1 MSALYMFRKA
11 AHGDIK
17 KSAQKVLDNKKDP
30 PTRLKHLRV
39 LLETY
44 DIQDQKYFFE
54 ENFSHIYYIFY
65 DVFVNV
71 ESELKQRA
79 SKSHREELEAIL
91 QIFEKIL
98 VLLPEKIHKKW
109 MFHNI
114 GRIMKKLLHPKNGLK
129 LRREG
134 MRLFIIWYQI
144 LQENASEECHNVFLY
159 LVPGLSCTSLED
171 VYSRMGFNDNNND
184 MGVVSPGEI
193 SPILPAVG
201 EKLPENTTKFFLD
214 AFLAYLVSEV
224 IKVEWLN
231 KSMRETSFVFLFD
244 KFKSSYLKWLLPDFD
259 FLRSIY
265 DPPLELPKNRRM
277 QDLKSQDKPLN
288 ISECRDSFVRW
299 LSTFVISTKRTEN
312 TMTKGLSCSLLT
324 EQSHQT
330 EVETCSV
337 SESKTTDSDQLVPG
351 SATSLSAGSQ
361 YTDNSAN
368 SSIYNEDHSL
378 TEYEIVKSV
387 LFSTRENVNVVHEAF
402 RQALL
407 FSFNHALAMRRV
419 IAVYKDWFQESPA
432 SSNSRLPLVNDLPD
446 KSHLRNASYLGAI
459 QELADRGE
467 QHNYDVRAG
476 LQKVLQVFITNAAN
490 IFLLEAEDD
499 GNLLLEQVDLCK
511 RVLNIYRHIIL
522 NIQLA
527 PKTWEQT
534 LLVLLCVTS
543 GVLKKSPPTDRFRTL
558 GGKLVQPIFQ
568 TLIVTWI
575 KANLSVYISADLWHQ
590 LLDVLASLTS
600 WDELIKEWS
609 KTINTLTRVLARQ
622 VYNLD
627 MYDLPLDRLT
637 EQKEKKRRGKIQDPM
652 LSCSVWNDLN
662 TSPVQRVIHP
672 ISNPTEGPSRSKS
685 SEQNVSRSCVAN
697 DAALPRAPSVSSSTP
712 DTPFD
717 RGKFKSEGAGGLK
730 SRTELHKQRSLSGEP
745 SPCHSRTASVA
756 SDSMIRSSSEGNL
769 ADPRELAERLKGAS
783 CHSDQKEVSVTD
795 NEEFHPATAAGRRT
809 SLSGGEDQDHEV
821 AVITTTTTTN
831 TTSTNT
837 NTATNI
843 TTTTTNT
850 TATSTTN
857 YTTATIT
864 MTTLT
869 PTTNT
874 TTTTTTT
881 TTSATTLVTPT
892 TLTTMVTM
900 SASAPSSTSSSS
912 AAVIPET
919 DGGSD
924 GSNGSDNIACSVLLP
939 STDSM
944 LDAIS
949 LEKSHLENSG
959 RLSRTPSIMSIHSKS
974 DSRSQSPTSELAVEL
989 NPKDSPTPDRDSLHI
1004 DVVAGSG
1011 ADEGP
1016 INRESLAGVDNFEE
1030 YKSVLAGGYIMGWT
1044 PDVAVVLWRRMLGVL
1059 GNVNEIEN
1067 TDIHTSV
1074 YKCLQGLMET
1084 MIKMRENLGVTLD
1097 NQCSPAPPEL
1107 IPPLA
1112 IFSSWLFECLQLPN
1126 KYKSSKLIAYQLLC
1140 QMFVRRDNTFL
1151 PLDSLTH
1158 FYQALHLG
1166 LVSQEQDMVNVLVKH
1181 CGPWFFSAPLPGSTL
1196 LILDSIHAAGTIISS
1211 TDPETPKTEAV
1222 ALLGALICFPNHFGD
1237 LRVLQPKTLVCTQI
1251 AANEFKD
1258 LILDQLLKAGKLD
1271 SVSSARCIALSSL
1284 GIFLY
1289 EELVHGTLHS
1299 KIKEAINVLLIALKC
1314 STKMVAKVAS
1324 DMLMLLCDHVDT
1336 FLSYLPDLPKKIIEA
1351 VALTVTEIMPSPDQP
1366 CSEDQKRLL
1375 ESMLFTTVEWCMQMP
1390 MHLLLEPTE
1399 NEKSV
1404 LHKVFQVLNAAVT
1417 GQTTASLTR
1426 GSYSISDFTS
1436 ELDMDRTDLGN
1447 MSGSKLFPPESLEN
1461 NNVEN
1466 PKGLCPFDVPVKQE
1480 TDILKLAAKTLM
1492 THLVNHL
1499 SHFPMGDGAAKL
1511 SSCVQEHH
1519 DLPEFSANDLKP
1531 EIFQATNVQ
1540 FFVLNHQS
1548 LISFV
1553 ELPAVS
1559 DSSGRSVT
1567 AGLTTAKTVC
1577 RVIIRDLSGK
1587 YCWENSVLYGPP
1599 WYQKETIP
1607 QIDKVE
1613 SPLVNGPSNS
1623 SLHFSSDKME
1633 TEPVVSPKQENCDSK
1648 PHGDLTPSPPE
1659 VVELPEGY
1667 TPDSDNLDKLLQY
1680 IGFASPE
1687 CLLMPGVPLNIAAPI
1702 PERLSSQA
1710 EEMMT
1715 ELVLQQKDAE
1725 LDYYYQHKA
1734 DARMVANPQMTTEI
1748 KDPVSPFQISRSLL
1762 DQLGLLSWERRCH
1775 FDLLKKSD
1783 KLLRE
1788 LKNLDSQKC
1797 RDTHKV
1803 AVIYVAEGQEDKHS
1817 ILANCGGSKAY
1828 EDFVSGLGWEV
1839 DLEQHVGFLGGLQ
1852 QNKTTGETAPYYANS
1867 TCEVIYHVSTRMPT
1881 GNDAAM
1887 HIKMRHLGNDEVHIV
1902 WSEHSRDYRRNIIPT
1917 EFGDILIIIYP
1928 LPNGLFRI
1936 HINKKPD
1943 IHFGPLFDGAIVN
1956 SKVLPCLVRA
1966 TAINASRTKRALMP
1980 LYHSHYEERA
1990 KCLSNIIQKHIELT
2004 MFEDFAA
2011 SVFAPVFPDTTTI
2024 VDQPPSSS
2032 AMAPDAPSMSSS
2044 NSSAKLSSASFSPS
2058 QVSTRQ
2064 SRGSDSVF
2072 DTAET
2077 FVKTTAKR
2085 LSLKRKCS
2093 NTRVPTS
2100 TPPGSPNPWK

>member
-39 LLETY
+39 LLDYY
-44 DIQDQKYFFE
+44 DIQEQKGFFE

-71 ESELKQRA
+71 ETELKQRA

-184 MGVVSPGEI
+184 LGVVSPGEI

-259 FLRSIY
+259 FSRSIY

-277 QDLKSQDKPLN
+277 QDLKSQDRPLN

-330 EVETCSV
+330 EVETCAV
-337 SESKTTDSDQLVPG
+337 SEPKADSDQLVPG
-351 SATSLSAGSQ
+351 SAASTLSTGSQ
-361 YTDNSAN
+361 CTDNSTN

-378 TEYEIVKSV
+378 SEYEIVKSV

-419 IAVYKDWFQESPA
+419 IAVYKDWFQQHAEELPVFMQEPVDEGQGCGLREDNTELNQHSLSDIMEEDESPA

-467 QHNYDVRAG
+467 QQNYDVRAG

-590 LLDVLASLTS
+590 LLDVLSSLTS

-627 MYDLPLDRLT
+627 MHDLPLDRLT
-637 EQKEKKRRGKIQDPM
+637 EQKEKKRRGKIQDPLM
-652 LSCSVWNDLN
+652 SCSVWNDLN
-662 TSPVQRVIHP
+662 TTPVQRATHP
-672 ISNPTEGPSRSKS
+672 IPNTTEGPSRSKS
-685 SEQNVSRSCVAN
+685 SEQNVSRACITS
-697 DAALPRAPSVSSSTP
+697 DSGLPRAPSVSSSTP

-783 CHSDQKEVSVTD
+783 CQSDQKEISITD
-795 NEEFHPATAAGRRT
+795 NEDFHTAAAAGRRT

-821 AVITTTTTTN
+821 AVITTTTTT
-831 TTSTNT
+831 TM
-837 NTATNI
+837 
-843 TTTTTNT
+843 TTTTT
-850 TATSTTN
+850 A
-857 YTTATIT
+857 A
-864 MTTLT
+864 
-869 PTTNT
+869 T

-881 TTSATTLVTPT
+881 TTS
-892 TLTTMVTM
+892 
-900 SASAPSSTSSSS
+900 SSSS
-912 AAVIPET
+912 TTVIHEIE
-919 DGGSD
+919 GSD
-924 GSNGSDNIACSVLLP
+924 SSTGNGSENITCTALLP

-949 LEKSHLENSG
+949 LEKSDLENSG

-1016 INRESLAGVDNFEE
+1016 INRESIAGVDNFEE

-1059 GNVNEIEN
+1059 GNVNEIES
-1067 TDIHTSV
+1067 TEIHTSV

-1126 KYKSSKLIAYQLLC
+1126 RYKNSKLIAYQLLC

-1211 TDPETPKTEAV
+1211 SDPEVPKTEAV

-1258 LILDQLLKAGKLD
+1258 LIVDQLLKAGKLD

-1289 EELVHGTLHS
+1289 EELVHGTLHP
-1299 KIKEAINVLLIALKC
+1299 KIKEAINVLLGALKC

-1351 VALTVTEIMPSPDQP
+1351 IALTVTEIMPSPDQP
-1366 CSEDQKRLL
+1366 CNEDQKRLL

-1399 NEKSV
+1399 NEKPL

-1417 GQTTASLTR
+1417 GQTTASLSR
-1426 GSYSISDFTS
+1426 GSHSFSDFVS
-1436 ELDMDRTDLGN
+1436 EMDMDREALLGST
-1447 MSGSKLFPPESLEN
+1447 SGSKLFPAESVEN
-1461 NNVEN
+1461 TNVEN
-1466 PKGLCPFDVPVKQE
+1466 PKGLCPFEAPVKQE

-1519 DLPEFSANDLKP
+1519 DLPEFCDNDLKP

-1553 ELPAVS
+1553 ELPALS

-1599 WYQKETIP
+1599 WYQKDPTP
-1607 QIDKVE
+1607 QVKKVE
-1613 SPLVNGPSNS
+1613 SPLVNGPSNMQ
-1623 SLHFSSDKME
+1623 FSSVKME
-1633 TEPVVSPKQENCDSK
+1633 AEPHTNQENCDSK
-1648 PHGDLTPSPPE
+1648 PQDLRPPHPE
-1659 VVELPEGY
+1659 VVELPEGH
-1667 TPDSDNLDKLLQY
+1667 TPDLDNLDQLLRY
-1680 IGFASPE
+1680 IGYASPE

-1702 PERLSSQA
+1702 PEKLSTQA

-1715 ELVLQQKDAE
+1715 NLVLQQKEAE
-1725 LDYYYQHKA
+1725 LDYYYQHKS
-1734 DARMVANPQMTTEI
+1734 DPRRTEERPMVANPQMTTEI

-1762 DQLGLLSWERRCH
+1762 DQMGLLSWERRCH

-1990 KCLSNIIQKHIELT
+1990 KCLGNIIQKHIELT

-2011 SVFAPVFPDTTTI
+2011 NVFAPVFPDTSAT
-2024 VDQPPSSS
+2024 VDQPTS
-2032 AMAPDAPSMSSS
+2032 ATTANAADTPAISSS

-2058 QVSTRQ
+2058 QVSARQ

-2072 DTAET
+2072 ETAET
-2077 FVKTTAKR
+2077 FVKSTAKR

-2093 NTRVPTS
+2093 ISRVPTS
-2100 TPPGSPNPWK
+2100 TPPGSPTVYVRK